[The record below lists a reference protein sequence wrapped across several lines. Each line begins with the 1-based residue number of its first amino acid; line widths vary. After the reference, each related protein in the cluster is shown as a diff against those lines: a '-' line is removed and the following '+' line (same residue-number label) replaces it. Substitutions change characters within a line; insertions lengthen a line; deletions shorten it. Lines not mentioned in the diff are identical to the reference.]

1 MAASFQIKIARDLSQ
16 SKLNDPAG
24 LARALLHAMDYQNQL
39 TVSHIQ
45 EAYASFPA
53 DQPTT
58 MEGLRVISNRLRS
71 SYRASDATITAAGV
85 MSDIGSNV
93 VYAGIQEFGG
103 QTRAHDIVARNG
115 KALAIGFGGKFF
127 SGADFSQALKGLRGD
142 RRAQGSELFAD
153 MNGIVFRK
161 VVHHP
166 GSDIP
171 ARQPI
176 QRGIED
182 RLPEYNAAFSEVID
196 LFFKN

>member
-1 MAASFQIKIARDLSQ
+1 MSAAFQIKIARDLSQ
-16 SKLNDPAG
+16 SKLADPAG
-24 LARALLHAMDYQNQL
+24 LARALLHAMDFQNQL

-53 DQPTT
+53 DQPPT

-71 SYRASDATITAAGV
+71 SYHASAATITAAGV
-85 MSDIGSNV
+85 TSDIGSNV
-93 VYAGIQEFGG
+93 VYAAIQEFGG

-127 SGADFSQALKGLRGD
+127 SGADFAATLKGSRGNYRALKT
-142 RRAQGSELFAD
+142 SLFIQE
-153 MNGIVFRK
+153 NGIVFRK

-166 GSDIP
+166 GSNIP
-171 ARQPI
+171 ARQPV

-182 RLPEYNAAFSEVID
+182 RLPEYNAAFSDAIN